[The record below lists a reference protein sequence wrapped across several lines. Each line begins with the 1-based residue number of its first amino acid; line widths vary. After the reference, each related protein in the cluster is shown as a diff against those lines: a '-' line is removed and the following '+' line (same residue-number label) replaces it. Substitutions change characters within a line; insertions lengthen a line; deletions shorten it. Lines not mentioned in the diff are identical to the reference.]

1 MPNSTKQNQDSQQD
15 HDEVIQDVHSNLQ
28 NDVQLLREPDHE
40 GRNHHTQDL
49 NLIACCLNAINGSTG
64 DNDEGIIP
72 GARYINEALG
82 TVSSDSSFFETLFLD
97 EDEDDDVDNAFLQE
111 QLQSSHS
118 FPATRDSSTATSL
131 KSFPLPFMSG
141 MWEDDINGESQSPE
155 EEDDHRRGI
164 RRNCLDEFISDLP
177 IFFETIAPSPS
188 FPFQANQAPTIEDRE
203 DRVPR
208 RISFC
213 LPSRNLSPNIV
224 SPMPWE
230 RNEGA

>member
-15 HDEVIQDVHSNLQ
+15 YDDVIQDVHENLQ

-40 GRNHHTQDL
+40 GRNHTQDF

-72 GARYINEALG
+72 DARNINEALG

-97 EDEDDDVDNAFLQE
+97 EDDDVDHTFSQQ
-111 QLQSSHS
+111 QLQSSHLL
-118 FPATRDSSTATSL
+118 PATRTSSTAISL
-131 KSFPLPFMSG
+131 KSFPLPFVSG

-155 EEDDHRRGI
+155 EENDHRRGI
-164 RRNCLDEFISDLP
+164 GRNCCDEFISDLP
-177 IFFETIAPSPS
+177 ISCDMIAPSPS
-188 FPFQANQAPTIEDRE
+188 FPFQAHQAPTIADKE

-224 SPMPWE
+224 SSMPWE
-230 RNEGA
+230 RNERA